1 MENYFKELGIAIT
14 VSDKNG
20 QVLAMNDKAIST
32 FEKYGG
38 EKLIGTSLFDC
49 HPPHA
54 SEIIKR
60 LMNTKE
66 TNAYTIEKN
75 GQKKLIY
82 QTPWFE
88 NGEFMGYVE
97 LSLVLPEN
105 MPHKVRA

>member
-1 MENYFKELGIAIT
+1 MENYFKELGLAIT
-14 VSDKNG
+14 VSDKEG
-20 QVLAMNDKAIST
+20 RIVAMNDKSINT

-38 EKLIGTSLFDC
+38 EKLIGTSLNDC

-54 SEIIKR
+54 REIINR
-60 LMNTKE
+60 LYETHE
-66 TNAYTIEKN
+66 TNAYTIEKA

-88 NGEFMGYVE
+88 NGEFKGYVE

-105 MPHKVRA
+105 MPHKKRD

>member
-20 QVLAMNDKAIST
+20 QVLAMNDKAICT

-60 LMNTKE
+60 LLETQE

-97 LSLVLPEN
+97 LSLPLPKD
-105 MPHKVRA
+105 MPHKVRQ

>member
-1 MENYFKELGIAIT
+1 MTNYLKEVGIAVT

-38 EKLIGTSLFDC
+38 TKLIGTSLYDC

-54 SEIIKR
+54 TEIIKR
-60 LMNTKE
+60 LMESHE

-82 QTPWFE
+82 QTPWYE
-88 NGEFMGYVE
+88 NNEFMGYVE

-105 MPHKVRA
+105 MQHKVRN

>member
-1 MENYFKELGIAIT
+1 MENYFKELNIAIT

-38 EKLIGTSLFDC
+38 EKLIGTSLYDC

-54 SEIIKR
+54 NDIIKR

-66 TNAYTIEKN
+66 TNAYTIEKA
-75 GQKKLIY
+75 GQKKMIY

-105 MPHKVRA
+105 MEHKIRK

>member
-14 VSDKNG
+14 VSDKDG
-20 QVLAMNDKAIST
+20 RVLAMNDKAIHT

-54 SEIIKR
+54 CDIIKR
-60 LMNTKE
+60 LLDTKE
-66 TNAYTIEKN
+66 TNAYTIEKA

-97 LSLVLPEN
+97 LSLVLPVD
-105 MPHKVRA
+105 MSHKVR